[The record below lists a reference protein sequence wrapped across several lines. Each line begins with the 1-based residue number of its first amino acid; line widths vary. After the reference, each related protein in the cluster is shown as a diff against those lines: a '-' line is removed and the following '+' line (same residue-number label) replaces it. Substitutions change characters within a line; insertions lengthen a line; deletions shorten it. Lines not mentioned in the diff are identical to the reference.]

1 MIVLF
6 NYLTLEAL
14 NKLKDELEYRK
25 TKVRFK
31 INEDLKEARAHG
43 DLSENFEYKAAKRD
57 RAQNNGRMRY
67 LDRMIKT
74 AKIIKDT
81 SAEDEVGINKKV
93 TIRFIESDDIEVF
106 TIVTTV
112 DTDPI
117 NNMLSIESPLGK
129 SIYKQKIGKIIA
141 INSPD
146 GEYTIKIEKIEV

>member
-1 MIVLF
+1 VIVLF

-112 DTDPI
+112 DADPI